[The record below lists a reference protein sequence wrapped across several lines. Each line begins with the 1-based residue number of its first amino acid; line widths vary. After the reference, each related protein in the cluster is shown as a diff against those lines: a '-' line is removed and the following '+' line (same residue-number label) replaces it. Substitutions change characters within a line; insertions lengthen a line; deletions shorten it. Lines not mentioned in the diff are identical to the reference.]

1 MKNFLR
7 SAANWKL
14 VVPVLFLGFCFAATT
29 AQAQLSLEGPTGIYV
44 TPLAYTAASSH
55 HNFGRPYVGFHY
67 MPLGSEVGDFATASI
82 TEGFAK
88 RFEVGYTSVM
98 HANGQNQLPSISE
111 HAGTW
116 DNLYDGSA
124 GSWDNLHYGKPTDAG
139 FSSVNGKVNVISE
152 NPRWVPAISVG
163 GIFRFGDHFV
173 GDGATERYTT
183 VYTSVDDVRTRTTT
197 TRQQNTR
204 NGDIYVVGSK
214 TITQISKHVPVLFSA
229 GLRGTDASLYGMA
242 GNAPG
247 FELRAFSSLALVFT
261 GPCKS
266 TIIVGTEFAQQ
277 PQQVKVG
284 NLAVPTRDNG
294 GLNVNIPSSDTW
306 AVRFVPSPKYK
317 LNLDAAIL
325 HASNSETRGVQ
336 TNVNDRVVFGA
347 SYGF

>member
-183 VYTSVDDVRTRTTT
+183 VFTNLSDVRTRTTT

-214 TITQISKHVPVLFSA
+214 TITQICKRVPLLFSA
-229 GLRGTDASLYGMA
+229 GLRGTDAELYGMA

-247 FELRAFSSLALVFT
+247 FELRAFASAALVFT
-261 GPCKS
+261 GPGKS
-266 TIIVGTEFAQQ
+266 AIILGTEFAQQ
-277 PQQVKVG
+277 PRQVKVG
-284 NLAVPTRDNG
+284 NLAGGDFPSTPTYAVRIVPTPKAKLNFDVAFLQATDHDTP
-294 GLNVNIPSSDTW
+294 LNV
-306 AVRFVPSPKYK
+306 
-317 LNLDAAIL
+317 
-325 HASNSETRGVQ
+325 
-336 TNVNDRVVFGA
+336 NVNDRVVFGA

>member
-1 MKNFLR
+1 MNHHFKEKASMKNFIR

-14 VVPVLFLGFCFAATT
+14 VVPVLFLGFVFAATA

-44 TPLAYTAASSH
+44 TPLAYTAASPH
-55 HNFGRPYVGFHY
+55 HNVGRPYVGFHY

-98 HANGQNQLPSISE
+98 HANGQNQLPSFSE

-116 DNLYDGSA
+116 EHGTYY
-124 GSWDNLHYGKPTDAG
+124 GSWDNVHTGRPTDAG
-139 FSSVNGKVNVISE
+139 FSNVNGKVNVISE
-152 NPRWVPAISVG
+152 NSFGTKWVPAISVG

-173 GDGATERYTT
+173 GDGATERYVT
-183 VYTSVDDVRTRTTT
+183 VVHPIGGPRTVTVD

-214 TITQISKHVPVLFSA
+214 TITQICKRVPLLFSA
-229 GLRGTDASLYGMA
+229 GLRGTDAELYGMA

-247 FELRAFSSLALVFT
+247 FELRAFRSAALVFT
-261 GPCKS
+261 GPGKS
-266 TIIVGTEFAQQ
+266 AIILGTEFAQQ
-277 PQQVKVG
+277 PRQVKVG
-284 NLAVPTRDNG
+284 NLSLLDIPSTHTYAVRIVPT
-294 GLNVNIPSSDTW
+294 
-306 AVRFVPSPKYK
+306 PKAK
-317 LNLDAAIL
+317 LNLDFAVL
-325 HASNSETRGVQ
+325 HASNYNTGANINE
-336 TNVNDRVVFGA
+336 RVVFGA